1 MRLGFIFII
10 LTIVSCSP
18 KTTARVYIDN
28 DNLFGDI
35 TDGYPDRSG
44 LTTYKNSAGQ
54 ILAQGQCAVSGNDTT
69 ELRVGLWKEF
79 YENRNVKIEGSYKIG
94 SYVDC
99 CFAGP
104 CRSFYFYK
112 VGQWKYYNSAGEL
125 DYEIEFTPATLRI
138 DTRCE
143 GGDTLIFGLI
153 KTIPVKYWSKLTAD
167 KVYEL
172 QKISVRYRD
181 SFGTT
186 TYIPLNEELFIEF
199 KADE

>member
-1 MRLGFIFII
+1 MVITLALAAAFCLGFISKPEKE
-10 LTIVSCSP
+10 TM
-18 KTTARVYIDN
+18 K
-28 DNLFGDI
+28 
-35 TDGYPDRSG
+35 
-44 LTTYKNSAGQ
+44 
-54 ILAQGQCAVSGNDTT
+54 
-69 ELRVGLWKEF
+69 VGAFSISLSVKDLKASKEF